1 MSIKIQFAGRV
12 FLFFKNIALL
22 LNYFIALL
30 HAIAFN
36 VARNSRNE
44 NFVKSIFDQD
54 KTSSYI

>member
-1 MSIKIQFAGRV
+1 MSIKMQFAGGI
-12 FLFFKNIALL
+12 FHFFKNIALL

-44 NFVKSIFDQD
+44 NFVKSIFDVF
-54 KTSSYI
+54 T